1 MAGNRLRMVA
11 SGHRDHAGGAFGG
24 REEREPVRRP
34 ALLEAAGRLEDLVLE
49 ENRCAYAM
57 ANRLGGQRRR
67 AYDTAGDP
75 SGRRLDVLQRNYG
88 FCLRRT

>member
-1 MAGNRLRMVA
+1 MAGHGLSVVAGGHCDHA
-11 SGHRDHAGGAFGG
+11 SGALGG
-24 REEREPVRRP
+24 REERELVRRP
-34 ALLEAAGRLEDLVLE
+34 PLLEAAGRLEDLVLE